1 MIEVQSF
8 SFFFF
13 KSLTKILHELFRN
26 DSQFYISQSIKITG
40 QTNVLVLK
48 IMVVFLL
55 LIENLLQSKV

>member
-13 KSLTKILHELFRN
+13 KSLTEILHELFRN

-48 IMVVFLL
+48 IIVVFLL